1 MLMKRVMEK
10 ELTRRINEAIM
21 IARELNGLL
30 HEDAL
35 HRLRLYREYTDDIDA
50 LKWNPNL
57 YQRCQLV
64 EALCRKLDSLDS

>member
-1 MLMKRVMEK
+1 MQK
-10 ELTRRINEAIM
+10 ELTKRINEAIS
-21 IARELNGLL
+21 IARELNELL

-35 HRLRLYREYTDDIDA
+35 HRLRLYKEYSYDADA

-64 EALCRKLDSLDS
+64 EALCRKLNNLEN

>member
-1 MLMKRVMEK
+1 MMEK
-10 ELTRRINEAIM
+10 DLTKRINEAIK

-35 HRLRLYREYTDDIDA
+35 HRLRLYKEYSYDTDA

-64 EALCRKLDSLDS
+64 EALCRKLDGLGS

>member
-1 MLMKRVMEK
+1 MQ
-10 ELTRRINEAIM
+10 

-35 HRLRLYREYTDDIDA
+35 HRLQLYKEYNYENDT

-64 EALCRKLDSLDS
+64 EALCRKLDGLGN

>member
-1 MLMKRVMEK
+1 MEK
-10 ELTRRINEAIM
+10 DLTKRINEAIL

-35 HRLRLYREYTDDIDA
+35 HRLRLYKEYAYDTDR
-50 LKWNPNL
+50 LNWSPNL

-64 EALCRKLDSLDS
+64 EALCRKLDGLGN

>member
-1 MLMKRVMEK
+1 MGK
-10 ELTRRINEAIM
+10 ELSNKINEAIM

-35 HRLRLYREYTDDIDA
+35 HRLQLYKQYSHEADT

-57 YQRCQLV
+57 YQRCQLA
-64 EALCRKLDSLDS
+64 EALCRKLDNLES